1 MDALIEFEIL
11 FTAFWQNLG
20 AWLEYPMQAFTFLGS
35 ELFFLLVM
43 PALYWSIDPVIG
55 FRAGMMLILS
65 GGLNSVFKMLFH
77 TPRPFWVDA
86 DVKAFSSETSFG
98 LPSGHSQNSA
108 AIWGIIAATIRAK
121 WAYIA
126 ATLLV
131 FFIGLSRIYL
141 GVHFLHDVLTGWL
154 AGILIILV
162 YLKFETPIAKWLIG
176 KSLGVQLLL
185 SFLFGVSF
193 IVLGILAR
201 ASASNWTLPQEWIN
215 MALAAGA
222 EQPDPFNLE
231 GVVTIAGV
239 AFGFT
244 SGYAVWRHL
253 YGVYEIRC
261 SSIKKLARYAFGLL
275 GIVALYFGLKLI
287 FPEEPI
293 LVGAIFRFIR
303 YALIGL
309 WVTLFAPLFF
319 RLFHLDG

>member
-162 YLKFETPIAKWLIG
+162 YLKFETSIARWLNG

-215 MALAAGA
+215 TALAAGA

-253 YGVYEIRC
+253 YGVYKIRC
-261 SSIKKLARYAFGLL
+261 SSIKKTGTLRFWIAGDCC
-275 GIVALYFGLKLI
+275 ALFWVEAHFSRRTDPRRSDIPLHQVCPNWFMGNPVRAVILQT
-287 FPEEPI
+287 FPP
-293 LVGAIFRFIR
+293 
-303 YALIGL
+303 
-309 WVTLFAPLFF
+309 
-319 RLFHLDG
+319 

>member
-1 MDALIEFEIL
+1 M
-11 FTAFWQNLG
+11 NLRSCLLHSG
-20 AWLEYPMQAFTFLGS
+20 RTWSLLEYPMQAFTFLGS

-43 PALYWSIDPVIG
+43 PALSWSIEPVIG

-86 DVKAFSSETSFG
+86 DVKVFRPKHHLDCLQGTHRTQPPFGNHRCNNPRKMGVHRRDRMVFLLVSRAYILGFTSCTCTYRVAGRYRDHPG
-98 LPSGHSQNSA
+98 LPD
-108 AIWGIIAATIRAK
+108 IRD
-121 WAYIA
+121 
-126 ATLLV
+126 
-131 FFIGLSRIYL
+131 S
-141 GVHFLHDVLTGWL
+141 
-154 AGILIILV
+154 
-162 YLKFETPIAKWLIG
+162 IAKWLIG

-193 IVLGILAR
+193 IVLGVLAR

-215 MALAAGA
+215 TALAAGA

-261 SSIKKLARYAFGLL
+261 SSIKTGTLRFWIAGDCC
-275 GIVALYFGLKLI
+275 ALFWVEAHFSRRTDPRRSDIPLHQVCPNWFMGNPVRAVILQT
-287 FPEEPI
+287 FPP
-293 LVGAIFRFIR
+293 
-303 YALIGL
+303 
-309 WVTLFAPLFF
+309 
-319 RLFHLDG
+319 